1 MPFALIPDG
10 FSLKKVTKLQEKAVK
25 DKRRHDDVV
34 ALLNNDLAAAAIV
47 TPLVAIASGGLSAII
62 AKYVLDKLKEEGVTI
77 PEKAAKAV
85 DKGVLSVT
93 TVTGLVAEGIQ
104 TGKVTGGAPV
114 PVGIAVE
121 DLPELLL
128 NEGLKRLGFK
138 SKE

>member
-10 FSLKKVTKLQEKAVK
+10 YSLKKVTKLQEKAVK

-34 ALLNNDLAAAAIV
+34 ALLNNDLAVTAMV

-62 AKYVLDKLKEEGVTI
+62 AKYVLDKLKEEGVSI
-77 PEKAAKAV
+77 PEKAAEAV
-85 DKGVLSVT
+85 DKGVLSLT

-114 PVGIAVE
+114 PVGIEVT

-128 NEGLKRLGFK
+128 EEGLKRLGFK
-138 SKE
+138 K

>member
-47 TPLVAIASGGLSAII
+47 TPLVAIASGALSTVI
-62 AKYVLDKLKEEGVTI
+62 AKYVLDKLKEEGVSI

-114 PVGIAVE
+114 PVGIE
-121 DLPELLL
+121 ITDLPELLL

-138 SKE
+138 R

>member
-34 ALLNNDLAAAAIV
+34 ALLNNDLAVTAMV
-47 TPLVAIASGGLSAII
+47 TPLVAIASGAFSTII
-62 AKYVLDKLKEEGVTI
+62 AKYVLDKLKEEGATI
-77 PEKAAKAV
+77 PEKAAEAV
-85 DKGVLSVT
+85 EKGVLSVT
-93 TVTGLVAEGIQ
+93 TVTGLVAEGIE

-114 PVGIAVE
+114 PTGIPIE

-138 SKE
+138 KQ

>member
-1 MPFALIPDG
+1 MPYALIPDG
-10 FSLKKVTKLQEKAVK
+10 YSLKKVTKLQEKAVK

-47 TPLVAIASGGLSAII
+47 TPLVAIASGALSTVI
-62 AKYVLDKLKEEGVTI
+62 AKYVLDKLKEEGVSI

-114 PVGIAVE
+114 PVGIE
-121 DLPELLL
+121 ITDLPELLL

-138 SKE
+138 NE

>member
-10 FSLKKVTKLQEKAVK
+10 YSLKKVTKLQEKAVK

-34 ALLNNDLAAAAIV
+34 ALLNNDLAVTAMV

-62 AKYVLDKLKEEGVTI
+62 AKYVLDKLKEEGVSI
-77 PEKAAKAV
+77 PEKAAEAV
-85 DKGVLSVT
+85 DKGVLSLT

-114 PVGIAVE
+114 PVGIEVT

-128 NEGLKRLGFK
+128 EEELKRLGFK
-138 SKE
+138 K

>member
-1 MPFALIPDG
+1 MPIALVPEG
-10 FSLKKVTKLQEKAVK
+10 FTLKKVTKAQEKAVK

-34 ALLNNDLAAAAIV
+34 ALLNNDLAVTAMV

-62 AKYVLDKLKEEGVTI
+62 AKYVLDKLKEEGVSI
-77 PEKAAKAV
+77 PEKAAAAV
-85 DKGVLSVT
+85 DKGVLSLT

-114 PVGIAVE
+114 PVGIEVT

-138 SKE
+138 K

>member
-47 TPLVAIASGGLSAII
+47 TPLVAIASGALSTVI
-62 AKYVLDKLKEEGVTI
+62 AKYVLDKLKEEGVSI

-114 PVGIAVE
+114 PVGIE
-121 DLPELLL
+121 ITDLPELLL

-138 SKE
+138 NE

>member
-114 PVGIAVE
+114 PVGIEVT

-138 SKE
+138 KE